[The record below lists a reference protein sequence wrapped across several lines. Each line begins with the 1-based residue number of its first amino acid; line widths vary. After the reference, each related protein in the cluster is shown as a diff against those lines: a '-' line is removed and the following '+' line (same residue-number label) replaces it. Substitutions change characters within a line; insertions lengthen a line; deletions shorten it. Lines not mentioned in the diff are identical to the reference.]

1 MATVMSKIKNHPVLS
16 PLYHKA
22 TRAALEKG
30 AMLRHERP
38 GTSSSARHSR
48 GSVGRPRG
56 WGIWTREVLPV
67 TELSQGPPSW
77 TLGDA
82 SDPLGHLGPSSD
94 VEGGTRGPQNPLLSR
109 LAPKAHLG
117 SRQQGSVFV
126 GGWIGARGANS
137 QIMWEGD
144 NLFFKKKK
152 REI

>member
-1 MATVMSKIKNHPVLS
+1 MLS

-56 WGIWTREVLPV
+56 WGVWTQEVLLV

-144 NLFFKKKK
+144 NLFFKKK
-152 REI
+152 RERFKK

>member
-1 MATVMSKIKNHPVLS
+1 MLS

-30 AMLRHERP
+30 KQRSGM
-38 GTSSSARHSR
+38 R
-48 GSVGRPRG
+48 GLGPVLHTTAGAQWEVPWG
-56 WGIWTREVLPV
+56 WGIWTREVLQV

-77 TLGDA
+77 TLGDT

-94 VEGGTRGPQNPLLSR
+94 VEGGTCGPRNPLLSR
-109 LAPKAHLG
+109 LVPKAHLG

-137 QIMWEGD
+137 QIVWEGD

-152 REI
+152 KRERDLKK